1 MFPFFATELR
11 LRGSYEWNNNSE
23 SMEKMDL
30 TQTTPRSVREK
41 MLGLVQLA
49 RTTDKAKALA
59 HGTIGEYE
67 YPSEIDTS
75 LFEFL
80 NMNGSDFLEV
90 VKVAK
95 SDADIEG
102 YTKSFVAKKSPDEI
116 ASFNRRCMTSV
127 PKGESLEHFTALRT
141 RIAPDRTDITTWP
154 DLLDLDEGRSVAK
167 REPAKT

>member
-1 MFPFFATELR
+1 M
-11 LRGSYEWNNNSE
+11 N
-23 SMEKMDL
+23 L

-41 MLGLVQLA
+41 LLGLVQLA

-67 YPSEIDTS
+67 YPSAMDEG

-80 NMNGSDFLEV
+80 GMKASDFLDF

-95 SDADIEG
+95 SDAEIEG
-102 YTKSFVAKKSPDEI
+102 YIKNFVGKKSPDEV
-116 ASFNRRCMTSV
+116 ASFNQRWMTSV

-141 RIAPDRTDITTWP
+141 RIAPDRIDVTTWP
-154 DLLDLDEGRSVAK
+154 DLLDLDEGRSVAH
-167 REPAKT
+167 REPATISRKTP